1 MVIIATKDLCPNAW
15 EPWTVSCAIWHSLKC
30 CQSLWIHFRLGHCSL
45 PIHEDNILHVL
56 GDKKSRL
63 SVKWFNV
70 SCLYFF
76 SDRFSPNTMCLTLY
90 ISNRGQKMSG
100 LIHTSLHILSVLA
113 VWQQEDVFFQCS
125 LFYSIIRRHLKFTS
139 CPYHDLLTFILFNWR
154 FVDSTMN
161 KQTQT
166 HKVRLKDIAF

>member
-15 EPWTVSCAIWHSLKC
+15 ELWTVSCAIWHSLKC
-30 CQSLWIHFRLGHCSL
+30 CQSLWIYFRVGHCSL
-45 PIHEDNILHVL
+45 PSHEDNILHVL

-90 ISNRGQKMSG
+90 ISNRGQNMRGLIPVCTFFPLQLCGNKKMSFSNAVFSIQ
-100 LIHTSLHILSVLA
+100 LYEDIWSSLPVLTVTSLHSSRLNG
-113 VWQQEDVFFQCS
+113 
-125 LFYSIIRRHLKFTS
+125 
-139 CPYHDLLTFILFNWR
+139 DLWTQLWI
-154 FVDSTMN
+154 N
-161 KQTQT
+161 KPRPT
-166 HKVRLKDIAF
+166 K